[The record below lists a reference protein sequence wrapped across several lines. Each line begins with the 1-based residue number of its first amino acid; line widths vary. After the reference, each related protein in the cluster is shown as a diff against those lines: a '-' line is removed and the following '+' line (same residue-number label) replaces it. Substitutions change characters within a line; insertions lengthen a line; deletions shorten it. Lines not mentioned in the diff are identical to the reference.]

1 MEIKPHADIKY
12 PLRSPLP
19 AVEITFANPTEAEEF
34 AHRGMPGHPFKSV
47 KLRGQ
52 ALVAIP
58 SEVAKKPLRTVLP
71 EASLTR
77 SQQSLADE
85 AARLGAL
92 IVSEPEADRPI
103 DATPENIAILDS
115 LRAGIGKHL
124 GNITIDNA

>member
-1 MEIKPHADIKY
+1 MDIQKVSTWRGESAAFS
-12 PLRSPLP
+12 LDQQ
-19 AVEITFANPTEAEEF
+19 EAYWL
-34 AHRGMPGHPFKSV
+34 ARAGMPGHPFGSV

-58 SEVAKKPLRTVLP
+58 SEVAEKPLRTVLP

-92 IVSEPEADRPI
+92 IVSEPVDDRPI
-103 DATPENIAILDS
+103 DATPEAIATLNS
-115 LRAGIGKHL
+115 LNAAIAEHIGS
-124 GNITIDNA
+124 IAIDNA